1 MSDARA
7 FDDVCHGYL
16 FGLPSSDDQRLRTMA
31 KCWALRPGAIT
42 KSHKPASQLPSTDL
56 EAPFTQLFVRNRP
69 QCVTPTQTTMSEPA
83 PTDEPTQSQASSG
96 ETATPDEEA
105 KPKPSQDEC
114 NAKGATGEYLNA
126 ASLDSAEVATNET
139 ENSNSDD
146 KRKQSSDESKTETN
160 PPRAAKKAK
169 IAMPPAVSSLQ
180 LNVDKYTLDSPP
192 SSDANQDASTKIE
205 TPALMVFG
213 LHPLVKE
220 EPLKKLCEEYGSPIQ
235 SFGVRSAFASRYC
248 HLEYTSV
255 DQAQA
260 AYAAL
265 NGAKLFQ
272 KALLVQPAPAP
283 KS

>member
-1 MSDARA
+1 
-7 FDDVCHGYL
+7 
-16 FGLPSSDDQRLRTMA
+16 
-31 KCWALRPGAIT
+31 
-42 KSHKPASQLPSTDL
+42 
-56 EAPFTQLFVRNRP
+56 
-69 QCVTPTQTTMSEPA
+69 MSEPTPA
-83 PTDEPTQSQASSG
+83 DEPTESQANNE
-96 ETATPDEEA
+96 ETATPDEET

-114 NAKGATGEYLNA
+114 DTNGSTGDSLNA

-139 ENSNSDD
+139 ENSISDD
-146 KRKQSSDESKTETN
+146 KRKHSSDESKTQASES
-160 PPRAAKKAK
+160 PSAKKTK

-235 SFGVRSAFASRYC
+235 SLGVRSAFASRYC